1 MTSLRERVANVNI
14 ELLKM
19 KIEKSGHNK
28 HKGYRYYEL
37 HDILPP
43 VMVECYKKRISVEF
57 PFVEGVGILKLVD
70 FDDKKDY
77 IPFRI
82 QIPELIVPEQR
93 KDKKDM
99 RNAILIQ
106 DTGANISY
114 LQRYLLKL
122 AFPALNDGDMIDSGL
137 FDTDKASSD
146 NNETTSD
153 RPEQKAEKVSSNIN
167 VPELVVEAEKTLKKK
182 GVSDKDIDFKAIK
195 RQVLKSRNFSVSER
209 REIIDYFK
217 KRDKGG
223 S

>member
-1 MTSLRERVANVNI
+1 
-14 ELLKM
+14 
-19 KIEKSGHNK
+19 
-28 HKGYRYYEL
+28 
-37 HDILPP
+37 
-43 VMVECYKKRISVEF
+43 
-57 PFVEGVGILKLVD
+57 
-70 FDDKKDY
+70 
-77 IPFRI
+77 
-82 QIPELIVPEQR
+82 
-93 KDKKDM
+93 M

-167 VPELVVEAEKTLKKK
+167 VPMLVVEAEKTLKKK